1 MVNVSKTMVA
11 TSLCPLG
18 QSVIM
23 PVRSAVENFRE
34 DFLKNGRPLVKRPG
48 EIFS

>member
-1 MVNVSKTMVA
+1 MFA

-18 QSVIM
+18 QSLIM

-34 DFLKNGRPLVKRPG
+34 DFLKPG
-48 EIFS
+48 KPS